1 MELLAGSRGMWV
13 SLTRLSRVT
22 CRVCDVTSAM
32 RCVLCGVGV
41 WCVVCAAVIELFE
54 HIRVKNV
61 KELIKYM
68 VDKYRTLY
76 EKLDYVQTY
85 KELII
90 KYDQNE
96 QYDKVH
102 TYTHTLSLPYTHT

>member
-1 MELLAGSRGMWV
+1 MAVIDAFVTCHM
-13 SLTRLSRVT
+13 SRVR
-22 CRVCDVTSAM
+22 CAVC
-32 RCVLCGVGV
+32 CVVCGVCV